1 MICPSRK
8 HAVESAVAD
17 PGSRLMEPAQLA
29 VHGRTGP
36 RVTVLDEGCGLAL
49 FAMLGLGSL
58 EHLAEPVRR
67 RSDTAAAR
75 RDGVPATARVQ
86 ARWGDDVPAVAAD
99 VDAGT
104 EPAARVVQHG
114 EAGVGEVEV
123 PSSGAGADGTAG
135 LQRTMVPQ
143 HRVEAVVAAVIGI
156 DVDDDESTRG
166 AGPDGDV
173 GAWPAAP
180 PPPDHGLVSGRLLE
194 PTPDAWMLGRRA
206 AVGAAA
212 GARTRGLGRAVTR
225 EDLPTSAGVDHCGV
239 DRAAAPR
246 RPHQE
251 TPGSMRLASTS
262 SLSTTST
269 CSTARPGS
277 SPT

>member
-1 MICPSRK
+1 MRPLERSPQSTPLVQLSDGPGRSMPTSTRSVGPRGASMPAVKPDSTVRATSRSPSPTLTPACSSDCSISAWSRSPAPMICPSRK

-180 PPPDHGLVSGRLLE
+180 PPPDH
-194 PTPDAWMLGRRA
+194 RR
-206 AVGAAA
+206 
-212 GARTRGLGRAVTR
+212 
-225 EDLPTSAGVDHCGV
+225 S
-239 DRAAAPR
+239 
-246 RPHQE
+246 
-251 TPGSMRLASTS
+251 
-262 SLSTTST
+262 
-269 CSTARPGS
+269 
-277 SPT
+277 